1 MIKIKSFLQ
10 SVLSILLITTI
21 TTFSYAQEG
30 WEAGP
35 WGGVSHY
42 FGDLNTNFKL
52 FKPGPA
58 GGFSARYNFNERVGL
73 KFTGSYG
80 EIAADDAL
88 SDNIYERARNLS
100 FKSIIVEGNTQ
111 FEFNFLPYIHG
122 SKRES
127 FTPYIYGGL
136 AIFYF
141 NPIAELDGEEYELRI
156 LGTEGQF
163 KGEEYYSVTGAA
175 SFGMGLKMDLS
186 YRWSVNIDL
195 GIRSTFTDYLDDVSS
210 VYADNRDIARTRGDI
225 AAELADRSL
234 LIEGINDGS
243 LSQKGRQRGD
253 NTNKDAYAFLGVSLM
268 YYFGD
273 IKCPRISN
281 F

>member
-1 MIKIKSFLQ
+1 MIKIKSLLQ
-10 SVLSILLITTI
+10 GILSVLLITI
-21 TTFSYAQEG
+21 VTTLSAQEG

-35 WGGVSHY
+35 WGGASHY

-58 GGFSARYNFNERVGL
+58 GGFNARYNFNNRVGI
-73 KFTGSYG
+73 KFMASYA
-80 EIAADDAL
+80 EISADDAL
-88 SDNIYERARNLS
+88 SDNVYEQARNLS
-100 FKSIIVEGNTQ
+100 FKSKIIEGNTQ
-111 FEFNFLPYIHG
+111 FEFNFLPYTHG
-122 SKRES
+122 SKREF
-127 FTPYIYGGL
+127 FTPYLFGGI
-136 AIFYF
+136 AVFYF
-141 NPIAELDGEEYELRI
+141 NPIAELDGQEYELRT

-175 SFGMGLKMDLS
+175 SFGMGLKMDIN

-195 GIRSTFTDYLDDVSS
+195 GIRSTFTDYLDDVST
-210 VYADNRDIARTRGDI
+210 VYADAKDIARTRGDV
-225 AAELADRSL
+225 AALLSDRSL
-234 LIEGINDGS
+234 IIEGINDGS

-253 NTNKDAYAFLGVSLM
+253 DTNKDAYAFLGVSLM

-281 F
+281 NY